1 MTITKNMETLPNNS
15 AFPEI
20 TSEQDGNRVLAEV
33 YSTGGLTIRAYMA
46 TQIAIGLAAY
56 GNSDPD
62 GDAMEAVMRADAL
75 IKQLNTEK

>member
-1 MTITKNMETLPNNS
+1 METLPNNS

-46 TQIAIGLAAY
+46 TKLLAALVSLR
-56 GNSDPD
+56 GDMNS
-62 GDAMEAVMRADAL
+62 EHNVESSVKLADQL
-75 IKQLNTEK
+75 ITELNKEK